1 MEFWLRYALALI
13 VVGLML
19 GALSLLGRAVQR
31 SRFVRG
37 SRRMEVIESLALTQ
51 AASLHLVRVDS
62 RYLLLGAGSVAPI
75 GAGSDETAT
84 DT

>member
-1 MEFWLRYALALI
+1 MEFWIRYALALV

-19 GALSLLGRAVQR
+19 GALSCLGRVLQR

-37 SRRMEVIESLALTQ
+37 SRRMEVVESLALTQ

-62 RYLLLGAGSVAPI
+62 HYLLVGAGSVATI
-75 GAGSDETAT
+75 GSGSDGAST

>member
-1 MEFWLRYALALI
+1 MEFWLRYALV

-31 SRFVRG
+31 SRLARG

-75 GAGSDETAT
+75 GTGSDENR
-84 DT
+84 